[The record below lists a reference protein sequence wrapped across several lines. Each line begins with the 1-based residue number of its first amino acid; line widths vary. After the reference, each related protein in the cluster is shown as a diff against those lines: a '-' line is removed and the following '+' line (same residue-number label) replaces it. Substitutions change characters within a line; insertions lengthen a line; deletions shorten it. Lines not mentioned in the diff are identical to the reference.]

1 MEVYILDGLL
11 RRTAI
16 IDVFESLIWT
26 ERQKEIGEFQLVV
39 LSTPGNKSL
48 FPEGT
53 RLAISESYGVM
64 TVETVEDITDAEGR
78 RLLKLSG
85 RSLEYILEDRILF
98 QNAGGMG
105 RTTWTVQSLPPGD
118 AVRQMFTSICVNGDI
133 HPSDIIPLVITN
145 QSLYPTST
153 IPEPTDLIVETYEPA
168 PLFQAFKEILDPY
181 QMGVRL
187 YRDPNNNRLHFD
199 VYTGSD
205 RTSRQS
211 AVTPV
216 IFSPSLDNL
225 QNTTSMRTIEQSKN
239 CAYVYLKANGQS
251 VTVYSDDSGP
261 EVAGLDRRTML
272 VTVESLPEG
281 MELPVYDIPDPANFD
296 HELNEARIEDMLTY
310 LTRVGKEALVN
321 ARAFMAFDG
330 EIDQYSEYKYGV
342 HYFLGDLVEQRS
354 DDGAANYMRV
364 TEQIFSSDVNG
375 DKSYPTLEKELYTS
389 PGSWASWR
397 YNKAWVDM
405 ADTETWANQPD

>member
-16 IDVFESLIWT
+16 VDVFESLVWT
-26 ERQKEIGEFQLVV
+26 ERQKDLGDFQLRV
-39 LSTPGNKSL
+39 LSTPGNESL
-48 FPEGT
+48 FPAGT
-53 RLAISESYGVM
+53 RLAINETKSVM

-78 RLLKLSG
+78 KILQLTG

-98 QNAGGMG
+98 RMAGLN
-105 RTTWTVQSLPPGD
+105 RTSWTVQSLPPAE
-118 AVRQMFTSICVNGDI
+118 AVKEMFTSICVNGDV
-133 HPSDIIPLVITN
+133 HPSDIIPFVNTTE
-145 QSLYPTST
+145 SLYPTDT
-153 IPEPTDLIVETYEPA
+153 IPEPTELIVETYEPKT
-168 PLFQAFKEILDPY
+168 LFSVFKEILDPY

-187 YRDPNNNRLHFD
+187 HRNPGSSQLHFE

-211 AVTPV
+211 VHTPV
-216 IFSPSLDNL
+216 IFSPDLDNL
-225 QNTTSMRTIEQSKN
+225 QNVTKMRTVEKSKN
-239 CAYVYLKANGQS
+239 VAYVYLKANGYS
-251 VTVYSDDSGP
+251 VNVYQDDSGP
-261 EVAGLDRRTML
+261 EISGLDRRTLL
-272 VTVESLPEG
+272 VEVDSLPEG
-281 MELPVYDIPDPANFD
+281 MELPVFDPPDPTNFD
-296 HELNEARIEDMLTY
+296 HDLNNQRIEDMAAY

-330 EIDQYSEYKYGV
+330 EIDQNSEYKYGI
-342 HYFLGDLVEQRS
+342 HYFMGDLVEQRS
-354 DDGAANYMRV
+354 EAGDANYMRV

-375 DKSYPTLEKELYTS
+375 DKSYPTLEKELFVS
-389 PGSWASWR
+389 AGAWSSWR